1 MIRLFA
7 AGALIGGVLLGSARA
22 VPAKVVA
29 GREHIGTST
38 FQQTVQHLRA
48 GRYMAA
54 AKGARLLI
62 RRGASTP
69 APRAVM
75 GIALARQELYAD
87 ALPHLYATQGTLPY
101 TSFGGA
107 ALHADALRAAGR
119 GREAWEMR
127 QEGLGLYTQSK
138 QMVHVLAAGLE
149 DLLSI
154 SALEEAIVLGE
165 RAIEAEPG
173 SSFAHAVLTRVLLAK
188 GDLAQAEFHH
198 WLSKLHEPNRVARIQ
213 VNQAGIAEAYGDV
226 PGAAASWKRAR
237 KIRRS
242 DVHIAALQVGWMRR
256 TGRLEQAT
264 TVLEQKRW
272 DDKQTPEICIETIL
286 VHLALQNTTA
296 AQRAWE
302 RMANLFP
309 EHPMTRLLEVE
320 VES

>member
-1 MIRLFA
+1 
-7 AGALIGGVLLGSARA
+7 
-22 VPAKVVA
+22 
-29 GREHIGTST
+29 
-38 FQQTVQHLRA
+38 
-48 GRYMAA
+48 
-54 AKGARLLI
+54 
-62 RRGASTP
+62 
-69 APRAVM
+69 
-75 GIALARQELYAD
+75 
-87 ALPHLYATQGTLPY
+87 
-101 TSFGGA
+101 
-107 ALHADALRAAGR
+107 
-119 GREAWEMR
+119 
-127 QEGLGLYTQSK
+127 
-138 QMVHVLAAGLE
+138 MVHVLAAGLE